1 MKIVVINRDT
11 QSVKPYITLRPDNAV
26 LRNNDDFYLPNF
38 SNDIICNGGIIVR
51 ISRLAKCIAPKF
63 ASRCYDGIT
72 TGITFIARDVMQN
85 ALSETRPTD
94 EAYSFDR
101 STAIGT
107 EWFTPEQ
114 ITEKGVLEMSINNNS
129 FDWTIDNLKEV
140 IEQNIAFASEKLTL
154 KMGDLV
160 LITNNT
166 NIDIKV
172 GDNIFVKLNDLQTL
186 NFNIK

>member
-1 MKIVVINRDT
+1 MKIVVVHNISGT
-11 QSVKPYITLRPDNAV
+11 KEPYISLRPDNAV
-26 LRNNDDFYLPNF
+26 LRNNDDFYMPHF
-38 SNDIICNGGIIVR
+38 SSDMVCGSGIVVR

-72 TGITFIARDVMQN
+72 AGATFVARDVMQK
-85 ALSETRPTD
+85 AIAELCPTD

-114 ITEKGVLEMSINNNS
+114 ITEKGVLEMSINDNS

-160 LITNNT
+160 LIANNT

>member
-72 TGITFIARDVMQN
+72 TGVTFIARDVMQN

-114 ITEKGVLEMSINNNS
+114 ITEKGVLEMSINRATSISGNR
-129 FDWTIDNLKEV
+129 
-140 IEQNIAFASEKLTL
+140 
-154 KMGDLV
+154 
-160 LITNNT
+160 TNTKVTPSPSNT
-166 NIDIKV
+166 DTRIIRLRALRTRSYAP
-172 GDNIFVKLNDLQTL
+172 FP
-186 NFNIK
+186 